1 MGADRIQREQCHEE
15 LREAAGGNLELQGE
29 GAGLSEE
36 EIQLICSRPNGMLA
50 HHYVTH
56 IMRTKIKQMGL
67 PLEQRILMENNVTR
81 LINDMGACENIF
93 ATPIPV
99 GYTKH
104 TSRFLLLWLLFL
116 PFALQSQLGVGIVF
130 AQQVLSFGLLGI
142 EDIGI
147 QIEEPFSVL
156 PLKKI
161 CFKISNEAQIVRANF
176 DYLEDQAEVSQKQ
189 KQLETA

>member
-1 MGADRIQREQCHEE
+1 MG
-15 LREAAGGNLELQGE
+15 
-29 GAGLSEE
+29 
-36 EIQLICSRPNGMLA
+36 CSRPNGMLS

-56 IMRTKIKQMGL
+56 ILRAKVKQMGL

-104 TSRFLLLWLLFL
+104 TNRFLFLWLLFL
-116 PFALQSQLGVGIVF
+116 PFALEGQLGVGVVF
-130 AQQVLSFGLLGI
+130 AQQLLSFGLLGI
-142 EDIGI
+142 EDIGV
-147 QIEEPFSVL
+147 QIEQPFDVL

-161 CFKISNEAQIVRANF
+161 CFKIANEGQIVRANF
-176 DYLEDQAEVSQKQ
+176 DYLEEQAATSNKMREVLVSSGAARARGRGP
-189 KQLETA
+189 LPTRHRFHGATFER

>member
-1 MGADRIQREQCHEE
+1 MG
-15 LREAAGGNLELQGE
+15 LRAK
-29 GAGLSEE
+29 
-36 EIQLICSRPNGMLA
+36 
-50 HHYVTH
+50 V
-56 IMRTKIKQMGL
+56 KQMGL
-67 PLEQRILMENNVTR
+67 PLEQRLLMEGNITR

-104 TSRFLLLWLLFL
+104 TSRFLFIWLFFL
-116 PFALQSQLGVGIVF
+116 PFALQNQLGVGTVF

-161 CFKISNEAQIVRANF
+161 CFKISNEAQIVRATSTTSRITQRLARNRSSLRWHEGRCAHTLPHRLQCHGACRIVRLLVALSSAARLLASPF
-176 DYLEDQAEVSQKQ
+176 FALS
-189 KQLETA
+189 